1 MDVLLN
7 CAMKDGLNLLPFEYI
22 HTKHSQQASGV
33 VVLSE
38 FVGCAH
44 VLNGCVRINPF
55 NLEHVVEQ
63 AKRDGPPQPPRGTL
77 RARTV
82 V

>member
-1 MDVLLN
+1 
-7 CAMKDGLNLLPFEYI
+7 MKDGLNLLPFEYI

-63 AKRDGPPQPPRGTL
+63 VCFTTYQSAISRRL
-77 RARTV
+77 VAY
-82 V
+82 